1 MLYSSVPFCLNSPQI
16 AEKLSL
22 LPQAE
27 VMTALLKTSVLFKQH
42 KGVCGEKDNI

>member
-1 MLYSSVPFCLNSPQI
+1 MFYSSVPFCLNSPQI
-16 AEKLSL
+16 AGKLSL